1 MSTEFPAHHPTQSCQ
16 HPLLTRRHFI
26 SQIGRVS
33 TGVAVALGSADSWA
47 PLAFAANHK
56 RLKVAAVLTEFT
68 YRSHAHVLLE
78 NFLEP
83 YPFNG
88 KLTSSGTEVVSFYVD
103 QFSERDM
110 AREVAAKYNIKIY
123 PTIAGALCLGGE
135 KLAVDAVLSIGEH
148 GKYPINE
155 KGQQEYPRKRFFDE
169 IVAVFRRSGRVAPVF
184 NDKHL
189 SYRWDWAK
197 EMYDTARHMK
207 IPLMAGSS
215 VPLAQRR
222 PLVEMPRG
230 AKIIEA
236 VSIHSGPVESYDFH
250 GLEVLQSMV
259 EFRRG
264 AETGVARVQ
273 FLQSEALW
281 KAASDG
287 LWSPDLAQAALSTD
301 LPSPNVSARDLIR
314 PPNQGESFVH
324 HAILVQYRDGLR
336 SIVLG
341 VSGGGGIKW
350 HFACRIAGEAKPRAT
365 SFYVGPW
372 QNRNLFKALA
382 HAVQTHFRVGRAP
395 YPVER
400 TLLTTGALAA
410 AMDSRF
416 EGGRAL
422 DTPHLNV
429 AYKARD
435 FYKMRELG
443 ASWKMITEDMPQ
455 PKGMAPN
462 GDALLIPKPP

>member
-1 MSTEFPAHHPTQSCQ
+1 M
-16 HPLLTRRHFI
+16 
-26 SQIGRVS
+26 
-33 TGVAVALGSADSWA
+33 A
-47 PLAFAANHK
+47 PMAFGAAK
-56 RLKVAAVLTEFT
+56 VRLKVAAVLTAFT

-83 YPFNG
+83 YLFNG
-88 KLTSSGTEVVSFYVD
+88 KLTKSGIEVASFYVD
-103 QFSERDM
+103 QFPERDM
-110 AREVAAKYNIKIY
+110 AREVAAKYNIRIY

-135 KLAVDAVLSIGEH
+135 ELTVDGVLSIGEH
-148 GKYPINE
+148 GKYPLNE

-207 IPLMAGSS
+207 IPFMAGSS

-222 PLVEMPRG
+222 PPVEIPRG

-264 AETGVARVQ
+264 AETGVAQVQ
-273 FLQSEALW
+273 FLEGAALW

-287 LWSPDLAQAALSTD
+287 LWSPDVAQAALSTD
-301 LPSPNVSARDLIR
+301 LPLPNVSARDLIR
-314 PPNQGESFVH
+314 PPTQGEPFIH

-341 VSGGGGIKW
+341 ASPGGGIKW
-350 HFACRIAGEAKPRAT
+350 HFACRIDGEPKPLAT

-382 HAVQTHFRVGRAP
+382 HAIQTHFRNHRAP

-410 AMDSRF
+410 AMNSRF

-443 ASWKMITEDMPQ
+443 ATWKMITEDLPE
-455 PKGMAPN
+455 PKGIAPN
-462 GDALLIPKPP
+462 GDALNPKPQ